1 MKFLY
6 SAITLLS
13 VFLAVCLFSP
23 KTAMCQSK
31 SVEEW
36 KKVTSTKDW
45 RSGMDKIKEQIEAKN
60 FDGALQTS
68 ESLFSICR
76 DDPLLYLYTGI
87 AVRGTGDIPRALK
100 YFIKASE
107 FAAEKPLNYRDA
119 QLIWN
124 TLYETENPDSAPQ
137 AVSALQ
143 DELKGV
149 KSELEIL
156 KNQNQSSEAIL
167 RSTLGIDIVETY
179 KIITWTGVAA
189 AGAGLAMII
198 GGTVG
203 AATQNPAYIKR
214 SESKE
219 EYYIYSQYV
228 TAWTFLGIG
237 IGFTAIGTILAGY
250 GGYYLAKI
258 NKANSSESDNYAIAL
273 APGGV
278 SFSMSF

>member
-6 SAITLLS
+6 SATTLLT
-13 VFLAVCLFSP
+13 VLLAVVLFSP
-23 KTAMCQSK
+23 KTAMCQSN

-45 RSGMDKIKEQIEAKN
+45 RSGMDKIKEQIEANN
-60 FDGALQTS
+60 FEGALQTS

-87 AVRGTGDIPRALK
+87 AVRGTGDMPRAMK

-124 TLYETENPDSAPQ
+124 TLYEAENPDSAPQ

-149 KSELEIL
+149 KSELEVL
-156 KNQNQSSEAIL
+156 KDENHSNATLL
-167 RSTLGIDIVETY
+167 RSTSAINIINTY
-179 KIITWTGVAA
+179 KTITWTGVATA
-189 AGAGLAMII
+189 SAGLAMLI

-203 AATQNPAYIKR
+203 VVTQKPAYIKR

-219 EYYIYSQYV
+219 EYYIYSTYV
-228 TAWTFLGIG
+228 TSWAFLGIG
-237 IGFTAIGTILAGY
+237 IGFTAIGTFLAGY
-250 GGYYLAKI
+250 GGYYLTKI
-258 NKANSSESDNYAIAL
+258 NDANSSESDNYAIAL
-273 APGGV
+273 NPGGV